1 MESRGEINRKL
12 NRAIASVCDKWL
24 LIEEINLEDNSFEVL
39 LDNLG
44 KLGIPIPR
52 NCTYDEQLMQLQELI
67 APEYQADRQMFC
79 SRDNLTNALSKC
91 DCVEMEYVVVA
102 GENTW
107 RRDEFKVVSWRD
119 NQPVVVNWFHMGVD
133 SAKARQL
140 QQKEAIW
147 DAHLQSEQAYK
158 IKNLFSK
165 NLSEHLQMPINMI
178 VGNAAVAKTFSSN
191 PDRVMQCMEEISMSA
206 KAIFRMVRQMNRMN
220 EMQEGKLT
228 LQMQQTDVWKL
239 WESVAEIV
247 RPSLRMRGHTLH
259 VDMAQL
265 YHKYIIGDI
274 QKLQQIL
281 VNLLQ
286 NAIDYTP
293 YRGEIFLGIKEHPVD
308 AKYGEFEIYIQDN
321 GVGMSKEFCEVMF
334 EPFAREHSNR
344 IEEVDGAGLGLMIVR
359 NLVRLMDGEIE
370 VDSTC
375 GKGTKITI
383 YLKLLYGKEDGSE
396 TEGIPSFAWE
406 NIRTY
411 GPAFSGEHVLLVD
424 DNDMTAA
431 VEERVLLDHGLVVER
446 AINGEDAVA
455 MFGRSPQDHYK
466 IVLMDMGLPGISG
479 YEAVMGIRNLG
490 RTDGKDVPVVA
501 LTSSIYAEDFQEE
514 QIGMKAQL
522 EKPVLAQ
529 KLVETVRKYIK

>member
-1 MESRGEINRKL
+1 MELRGEINRKL

-39 LDNLG
+39 LDNVG

-79 SRDNLTNALSKC
+79 SRDNLTKALSKR
-91 DCVEMEYVVVA
+91 DCVEMEYVIVA

-119 NQPVVVNWFHMGVD
+119 NLPVVVNWFHMGVD

-140 QQKEAIW
+140 QQQEAIW

-308 AKYGEFEIYIQDN
+308 EQYGEFEIYIQDN

-344 IEEVDGAGLGLMIVR
+344 IEAVDGAGLGLMIVQ
-359 NLVRLMDGEIE
+359 NLVRLMNGEIE

-396 TEGIPSFAWE
+396 TEGIPSFTWE

-411 GPAFSGEHVLLVD
+411 GPAFSGEYVLLVD

-431 VEERVLLDHGLVVER
+431 VEERVLIDHGLVVER

-466 IVLMDMGLPGISG
+466 IILMDMGLPGISG

-501 LTSSIYAEDFQEE
+501 LTSSIYAEDFREE

>member
-79 SRDNLTNALSKC
+79 SRDNLTNALSKR

-119 NQPVVVNWFHMGVD
+119 NLPVVVNWFHMGVD

-140 QQKEAIW
+140 QQQEAIW

-247 RPSLRMRGHTLH
+247 RPSLRLRGHTLH

>member
-39 LDNLG
+39 LDNVG

-79 SRDNLTNALSKC
+79 SRDNLTKALSKR
-91 DCVEMEYVVVA
+91 DCVEMEYVIVA

-119 NQPVVVNWFHMGVD
+119 NLPVVVNWFHMGVD

-140 QQKEAIW
+140 QQQEAIW

-293 YRGEIFLGIKEHPVD
+293 YRGEIFLGIKEQPVD
-308 AKYGEFEIYIQDN
+308 AQYGEFEIYIQDN

-344 IEEVDGAGLGLMIVR
+344 IEEVDGAGLGLMIVQ
-359 NLVRLMDGEIE
+359 NLVRLMNGEIE

-396 TEGIPSFAWE
+396 TEGIPSFTWE

-431 VEERVLLDHGLVVER
+431 VEERVLIDHGLVVER

-466 IVLMDMGLPGISG
+466 IILMDMGLPGISG

-501 LTSSIYAEDFQEE
+501 LTSSIYAEDFREE

>member
-1 MESRGEINRKL
+1 MELRGEINRKL

-39 LDNLG
+39 LDNVG

-79 SRDNLTNALSKC
+79 SRDNLTKALSKR
-91 DCVEMEYVVVA
+91 DCIEMEYVIVA

-119 NQPVVVNWFHMGVD
+119 NLPVVVNWFHMGVD

-140 QQKEAIW
+140 QQQEAIW

-308 AKYGEFEIYIQDN
+308 AQYGEFEIYIQDN

-344 IEEVDGAGLGLMIVR
+344 IEEVDGAGLGLMIVQ
-359 NLVRLMDGEIE
+359 NLVRLMNGEIE

-396 TEGIPSFAWE
+396 TEGIPSFTWE

-431 VEERVLLDHGLVVER
+431 VEERVLIDHGLVVER

-466 IVLMDMGLPGISG
+466 IILMDMGLPGISG

-501 LTSSIYAEDFQEE
+501 LTSSIYAEDFREE

>member
-24 LIEEINLEDNSFEVL
+24 LIEEINLEENSFEVL

-79 SRDNLTNALSKC
+79 SRDNLTNALSKR

-119 NQPVVVNWFHMGVD
+119 NLPVVVNWFHMGVD

-140 QQKEAIW
+140 QQQEAIW

-220 EMQEGKLT
+220 EMQEGKPT

-308 AKYGEFEIYIQDN
+308 AQYGEFEIYIQDN

-411 GPAFSGEHVLLVD
+411 GSAFSGEHVLLVD

-455 MFGRSPQDHYK
+455 MFERSPQDHYK

-501 LTSSIYAEDFQEE
+501 LTSSIYAEDFREE
-514 QIGMKAQL
+514 DIGMKAQL

>member
-79 SRDNLTNALSKC
+79 SRDNLTKALSKR

-119 NQPVVVNWFHMGVD
+119 NLPVVVNWFHMGVD

-140 QQKEAIW
+140 QQQEAIW

-220 EMQEGKLT
+220 EMQEGKPT

-308 AKYGEFEIYIQDN
+308 VQYGEFEIYIQDN

-455 MFGRSPQDHYK
+455 MFERSPQNHYK

-501 LTSSIYAEDFQEE
+501 LTSSIYAEDFREE
-514 QIGMKAQL
+514 DIGMKAQL

>member
-24 LIEEINLEDNSFEVL
+24 LIEEINLEENSFEVL

-79 SRDNLTNALSKC
+79 SRDNLTNALSKR

-119 NQPVVVNWFHMGVD
+119 NLPVVVNWFHMGVD

-140 QQKEAIW
+140 QQQEAIW

-501 LTSSIYAEDFQEE
+501 LTSSIYAEDFREE
-514 QIGMKAQL
+514 DIGMKAQL

>member
-24 LIEEINLEDNSFEVL
+24 LIEEINLEENSFEVL

-79 SRDNLTNALSKC
+79 SRDNLTKALSKR

-119 NQPVVVNWFHMGVD
+119 NLPVVVNWFHMGVD

-140 QQKEAIW
+140 QQQEAIW

-220 EMQEGKLT
+220 EMQEGKPT

-308 AKYGEFEIYIQDN
+308 VQYGEFEIYIQDN

-455 MFGRSPQDHYK
+455 MFERSPQNHYK

-501 LTSSIYAEDFQEE
+501 LTSSIYAEDFREE
-514 QIGMKAQL
+514 DIGMKAQL

>member
-39 LDNLG
+39 LDNVG

-79 SRDNLTNALSKC
+79 SRDNLTKALSKR
-91 DCVEMEYVVVA
+91 DCVEMEYVIVA

-119 NQPVVVNWFHMGVD
+119 NLPVVVNWFHMGVD

-140 QQKEAIW
+140 QQQEAIW

-308 AKYGEFEIYIQDN
+308 AQYGEFEIYIQDN

-344 IEEVDGAGLGLMIVR
+344 IEEVDGAGLGLMIVQ
-359 NLVRLMDGEIE
+359 NLVRLMNGEIE

-396 TEGIPSFAWE
+396 TEGIPSFTWE

-431 VEERVLLDHGLVVER
+431 VEERVLIDHGLVVER

-466 IVLMDMGLPGISG
+466 IILMDMGLPGISG

-501 LTSSIYAEDFQEE
+501 LTSSIYAEDFREE

>member
-79 SRDNLTNALSKC
+79 SRDNLTKALSKR

-119 NQPVVVNWFHMGVD
+119 NLPVVVNWFHMGVD

-140 QQKEAIW
+140 QQQEAIW

-220 EMQEGKLT
+220 EMQEGKPT

-308 AKYGEFEIYIQDN
+308 AQYGEFEIYIQDN

-334 EPFAREHSNR
+334 EPFAREHSNQ

-455 MFGRSPQDHYK
+455 MFERSPRDHYK

-501 LTSSIYAEDFQEE
+501 LTSSIYAEDFREE
-514 QIGMKAQL
+514 DIGMKAQL

>member
-1 MESRGEINRKL
+1 MELRGEINRKL

-39 LDNLG
+39 LDNVG

-79 SRDNLTNALSKC
+79 SRDNLTKALSKR
-91 DCVEMEYVVVA
+91 DCVEMEYVIVA

-119 NQPVVVNWFHMGVD
+119 NLPVVVNWFHMGVD

-140 QQKEAIW
+140 QQQEAIW

-308 AKYGEFEIYIQDN
+308 AQYGEFEIYIQDN

-344 IEEVDGAGLGLMIVR
+344 IEEVDGAGLGLMIVQ
-359 NLVRLMDGEIE
+359 NLVRLMNGEIE

-396 TEGIPSFAWE
+396 TEGIPSFTWE

-431 VEERVLLDHGLVVER
+431 VEERVLIDHGLVVER

-466 IVLMDMGLPGISG
+466 IILMDMGLPGISG

-501 LTSSIYAEDFQEE
+501 LTSSIYAEDFREE

-529 KLVETVRKYIK
+529 KLVEAVRKYIK

>member
-24 LIEEINLEDNSFEVL
+24 LIEEINLEENSFEVL

-79 SRDNLTNALSKC
+79 SRDNLTNALSKR

-119 NQPVVVNWFHMGVD
+119 NLPVVVNWFHMGVD

-140 QQKEAIW
+140 QQQEAIW

>member
-79 SRDNLTNALSKC
+79 SRDNLTKALSKR

-119 NQPVVVNWFHMGVD
+119 NLPVVVNWFHMGVD

-140 QQKEAIW
+140 QQQEAIW

-220 EMQEGKLT
+220 EMQEGKPT

-308 AKYGEFEIYIQDN
+308 AQYGEFEIYIQDN

-334 EPFAREHSNR
+334 EPFAREHSNQ

-455 MFGRSPQDHYK
+455 MFERSPRDHYK

-490 RTDGKDVPVVA
+490 RTDGKDVPVVV
-501 LTSSIYAEDFQEE
+501 LTSSIYAEDFREE
-514 QIGMKAQL
+514 DIGMKAQL

>member
-39 LDNLG
+39 LDNVG

-79 SRDNLTNALSKC
+79 SRDNLTKALSKR
-91 DCVEMEYVVVA
+91 DCVEMEYVIVA

-119 NQPVVVNWFHMGVD
+119 NLPVVVNWFHMGVD

-140 QQKEAIW
+140 QQQEAIW

-178 VGNAAVAKTFSSN
+178 VGNAAVAKTFSSD

-308 AKYGEFEIYIQDN
+308 AQYGEFEIYIQDN

-344 IEEVDGAGLGLMIVR
+344 IEEVDGAGLGLMIVQ
-359 NLVRLMDGEIE
+359 NLVRLMNGEIE

-396 TEGIPSFAWE
+396 TEGIPSFTWE

-431 VEERVLLDHGLVVER
+431 VEERVLIDHGLVVER

-466 IVLMDMGLPGISG
+466 IILMDMGLPGISG

-501 LTSSIYAEDFQEE
+501 LTSSIYAEDFREE

>member
-79 SRDNLTNALSKC
+79 SRDNLTNALSKR

-119 NQPVVVNWFHMGVD
+119 NLPVVVNWFHMGVD

-140 QQKEAIW
+140 QQQEAIW